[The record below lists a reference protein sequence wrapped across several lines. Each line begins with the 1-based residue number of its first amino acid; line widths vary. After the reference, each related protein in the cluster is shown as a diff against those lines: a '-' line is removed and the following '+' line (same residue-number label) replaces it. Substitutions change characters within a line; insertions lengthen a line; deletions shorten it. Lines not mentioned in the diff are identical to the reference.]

1 MCLCTGMASWQLAV
15 LSAGQSVGPLTLTL
29 RWEQRGSQGESWHQ
43 VATGTGK
50 TANCHGRDAPARGKG
65 WMRVREMG
73 QGGQRPGELPAC
85 THSHGGKE
93 QRLCLLFL
101 AMTLSAGSGSSYHS
115 RCLGLSCKVPGSCQ
129 LFWLTEQKMLPV
141 AFAGS
146 AFFPVLPQKWL
157 AGEKDCLLDLIS
169 LTPAA
174 GHWVCKHQFVR
185 FSSSSCLWG
194 SNL

>member
-1 MCLCTGMASWQLAV
+1 MSLCTGMALWQLAV
-15 LSAGQSVGPLTLTL
+15 SSAGQSVCPSPLML
-29 RWEQRGSQGESWHQ
+29 RWEQCGSQGESWHQ

-50 TANCHGRDAPARGKG
+50 TAICHGRDAPARGEG

-115 RCLGLSCKVPGSCQ
+115 RCLGLSCKVTGSCQ
-129 LFWLTEQKMLPV
+129 LSWLMEQKMLPV
-141 AFAGS
+141 AFVGS
-146 AFFPVLPQKWL
+146 P
-157 AGEKDCLLDLIS
+157 
-169 LTPAA
+169 
-174 GHWVCKHQFVR
+174 FV
-185 FSSSSCLWG
+185 SCLT
-194 SNL
+194 SKAACR